1 MIKKEKV
8 ISTTNL
14 GNCQKINI
22 AGLIIDVYVD
32 NKFIN
37 IKKFINK
44 FMDVNIKYRGT
55 EKIIYISESVERK
68 LELSKNLNTLLIAG
82 PDIDNFLD
90 PFNVIGVSQALFRF
104 AAIHLAKIGVLL
116 LHGSA
121 AVWNNKIVCFGDDG
135 GSAGKTL
142 GSIEVALESKQYIA
156 DEFCFVDIKNNK
168 IFGYPFIPVHIRP
181 IVKKHLKDKHN
192 FSFQA
197 SSYKETAAG
206 DFIYS
211 DESFHLESGE
221 LKILS
226 YVHFSKTKN
235 VMEKLSAEESF
246 KSFKFCAVA
255 HIAKL
260 LHPELDRMQFVSMT
274 DSIEDKIIDEST
286 VNEIIE
292 KIIGNKLILDAFQK
306 FTSYKLYISKP
317 CHIIDLFRVEI

>member
-1 MIKKEKV
+1 MTKREET
-8 ISTTNL
+8 ISTNNL

-22 AGLIIDVYVD
+22 AGLIVDVYVD
-32 NKFIN
+32 NKFIH
-37 IKKFINK
+37 IKKFVNK
-44 FMDVNIKYRGT
+44 FITVDIKDQTT
-55 EKIIYISESVERK
+55 EKIIYISESRERK

-90 PFNVIGVSQALFRF
+90 PFNVIGVSQAMLRF

-116 LHGSA
+116 LHGSV
-121 AVWNNKIVCFGDDG
+121 AVWNNEIVCFGDDG
-135 GSAGKTL
+135 SSAAKTL
-142 GSIEVALESKQYIA
+142 GSLEVALESKQYVA

-181 IVKKHLKDKHN
+181 IVKKHLKDSHD
-192 FSFQA
+192 FSFQI
-197 SSYKETAAG
+197 SNYEETVAG

-211 DESFHLESGE
+211 NESFHLKSGE

-226 YVHFSKTKN
+226 YIHFSKTKN
-235 VMEKLSAEESF
+235 TMEKLSEEESF

-274 DSIEDKIIDEST
+274 DSVEDKIIDESV
-286 VNEIIE
+286 VNEVIE
-292 KIIGNKLILDAFQK
+292 QIIGNKLLMDAFQK
-306 FTSYKLYISKP
+306 FTSYRLYISKP
-317 CHIIDLFRVEI
+317 CNIIDLFRVEI